1 MSIRHVTTD
10 HATIR
15 RWVDEHG
22 GHPAVLTGVEGEEGI
37 LRLDLP
43 GYMDQEFLQPV
54 DWDEFFRRFD
64 ANALAF
70 EYEDEG
76 HYFAFVERAPRR
88 V

>member
-1 MSIRHVTTD
+1 MSVRHVTTD

-15 RWVDEHG
+15 RWVDERG
-22 GHPAVLTGVEGEEGI
+22 GHPAIVTGVEGEEGL

-43 GYMDQEFLQPV
+43 GYSEQEFLQPIG
-54 DWDEFFRRFD
+54 WDEFFRRFD
-64 ANALAF
+64 TKPLAF

-76 HYFAFVERAPRR
+76 RYFAFVERAPRR